1 MLVPCGSVLVPCGSV
16 VVAPGLQG
24 TGSIVVAHRLS
35 SSTARG
41 IFLDQ
46 GLNLCFLHWQVDSLP
61 LSYQGSPGICF

>member
-46 GLNLCFLHWQVDSLP
+46 GLNLSVDSLP